1 MNQWTSLSLFLNTL
15 LMSIDT
21 LHLLQPPT
29 HCTSHPLEFLNAHGT
44 SVATTCSRTSQDYD
58 TEVRQV
64 RGGRPCLAR
73 STRRAEK
80 GVGQYGL

>member
-1 MNQWTSLSLFLNTL
+1 RQ
-15 LMSIDT
+15 
-21 LHLLQPPT
+21 Q
-29 HCTSHPLEFLNAHGT
+29 
-44 SVATTCSRTSQDYD
+44 VAAASAAEAAEDAPIVDEGAPAVSAP
-58 TEVRQV
+58 V